1 MELRQKRSV
10 RSMSDA
16 LHLGGT
22 ALGIAAALAAGMQI
36 VVGLIGAVLSLAG

>member
-1 MELRQKRSV
+1 MELKQERSV

-22 ALGIAAALAAGMQI
+22 ALGIAAALAAAMQLAL
-36 VVGLIGAVLSLAG
+36 GLIVHVLWLAI